1 MKHIVTAEQMR
12 TRDNYTIKS
21 LGIPSAVLMERAALG
36 IAREVIQKYEELGSK
51 GRVLCVC
58 GTGNNGGD
66 GAACA
71 RILHMKGVRADL
83 FIVGDPEKFTAE
95 MRLQEKICKKLG
107 ILEVTNPNYLSYQI
121 IVDAMFGIGLSRDVE
136 GEAQDVISAI
146 NDCGAYVIS
155 ADIPSGI
162 NADTGAVMGN
172 AVHADVTVTMQLIK
186 PGLVLYPGAL
196 HAGRIVVEEIGILDD
211 IPGGKIAARM
221 SKLPGEETSDSDI
234 PKELSLDEIHY
245 LEQDD
250 IKKLLPMRLASGN
263 KGTFGK
269 VLVIAGSKNMAGA
282 AYFSALAAMRSGA
295 GMVKILTAES
305 NRDIL
310 QREIPEALL
319 ETYTNDEDVVMALDA
334 SLAWA
339 DVVCMGPGLGTT
351 ERSAKI
357 VRYVLLSCSHPLV
370 LDADGLNCLFGDTT
384 LLSSYMGK
392 LYVTPHMGEMGRL
405 AMKSVA
411 ELKSDPISSA
421 VYLARSCG
429 VFTVMKDA
437 RTVIAQPDGSVYINV
452 SGNSGMATAGS
463 GDVLSGILAS
473 LLAQGTDPFA
483 AAPMAALIHGL
494 AGDAACR
501 DKGERFMIASDII
514 THLSDVLK

>member
-12 TRDNYTIKS
+12 ARDLYTIKE
-21 LGIPSAVLMERAALG
+21 LGVPSTVLMERAALG
-36 IAREVIQKYEELGSK
+36 IAREVIHKYEELGSK
-51 GRVLCVC
+51 GRVLCIC

-83 FIVGDPEKFTAE
+83 FIVGNPEKFTPE
-95 MRLQEKICKKLG
+95 MRLEERICKRLG

-121 IVDAMFGIGLSRDVE
+121 IVDAMFGIGLTRDVE
-136 GEAQDVISAI
+136 GEAADVIAAI

-162 NADTGAVMGN
+162 HADTGAVMGC
-172 AVHADVTVTMQLIK
+172 AVHADVTVTMQLTK

-196 HAGRIVVEEIGILDD
+196 HAGKVIVEEIGILDD
-211 IPGGKIAARM
+211 IPGGKIQATPK
-221 SKLPGEETSDSDI
+221 KLPDDVTADSDI
-234 PKELSLDEIHY
+234 PSELSLGEIHY
-245 LEQDD
+245 LEKED
-250 IKKLLPMRLASGN
+250 IAKLLPMRLASGN

-269 VLVIAGSKNMAGA
+269 VLIIAGSKNMAGA

-310 QREIPEALL
+310 QRQIPEALL

-357 VRYVLLSCSHPLV
+357 VRYVLLACTHPLV

-392 LYVTPHMGEMGRL
+392 LYVTPHMGEMSRL
-405 AMKSVA
+405 VMKPVS
-411 ELKSDPISSA
+411 ELKADPISAA
-421 VYLARSCG
+421 VLLARSCG

-473 LLAQGTDPFA
+473 LLAQGTNPFS

-494 AGDAACR
+494 SGDYACKAR
-501 DKGERFMIASDII
+501 GERFMIASDII
-514 THLSDVLK
+514 SYLSDVLK

>member
-1 MKHIVTAEQMR
+1 
-12 TRDNYTIKS
+12 
-21 LGIPSAVLMERAALG
+21 
-36 IAREVIQKYEELGSK
+36 
-51 GRVLCVC
+51 
-58 GTGNNGGD
+58 
-66 GAACA
+66 
-71 RILHMKGVRADL
+71 
-83 FIVGDPEKFTAE
+83 
-95 MRLQEKICKKLG
+95 
-107 ILEVTNPNYLSYQI
+107 
-121 IVDAMFGIGLSRDVE
+121 
-136 GEAQDVISAI
+136 
-146 NDCGAYVIS
+146 
-155 ADIPSGI
+155 
-162 NADTGAVMGN
+162 
-172 AVHADVTVTMQLIK
+172 
-186 PGLVLYPGAL
+186 
-196 HAGRIVVEEIGILDD
+196 
-211 IPGGKIAARM
+211 
-221 SKLPGEETSDSDI
+221 
-234 PKELSLDEIHY
+234 
-245 LEQDD
+245 
-250 IKKLLPMRLASGN
+250 MRLASGN

-269 VLVIAGSKNMAGA
+269 VLIIAGSKNMAGA

-405 AMKSVA
+405 ARKSVA

-421 VYLARSCG
+421 VFLARSCG

-463 GDVLSGILAS
+463 GDVLTGITAAMLALDFKDKKESALSRSALFFAWPECESG
-473 LLAQGTDPFA
+473 FA
-483 AAPMAALIHGL
+483 AAVSAVIIHAA
-494 AGDAACR
+494 AGDCAR
-501 DKGERFMIASDII
+501 DHRGEHAMTAGDLIEELRSPSFWGS
-514 THLSDVLK
+514 